1 MPDRVPH
8 LILASGSPRRR
19 ELLAALGLEFSVRP
33 VEIDETPREGEV
45 AEPYVRRVAG
55 EKAAAIVGEPGEL
68 VLAAD
73 TIVVLDGRLL
83 GKPADPEAARA
94 MLRELSGRSHT
105 VKTAVALRE
114 LAVGGDAGVGTERWA
129 THVESTEVCMAEIS
143 ERDIDWYVGSGE
155 PLDKAGAYGAQGLGS
170 LFIEEIR
177 GNYLGVIGLPLPAL
191 VRLFRELDYELG
203 DWRRDGA

>member
-1 MPDRVPH
+1 MPGPTPR

-19 ELLAALGLEFSVRP
+19 ELLSALGLEFTVQP
-33 VEIDETPREGEV
+33 VEIDETPREGEA

-55 EKAAAIVGEPGEL
+55 QKAAAIEGEPGEL

-83 GKPADPEAARA
+83 GKPADPDGARA

-114 LAVGGDAGVGTERWA
+114 LGAGEGNEGGTERWA
-129 THVESTEVCMAEIS
+129 THVESTEVHMVELS
-143 ERDIDWYVGSGE
+143 ERDVEWYVGTGE

-203 DWRRDGA
+203 DWRMVS

>member
-1 MPDRVPH
+1 MPHHPPR

-19 ELLAALGLEFSVRP
+19 ELLAALGLEFSVQP
-33 VEIDETPREGEV
+33 VEIDEAPRQGEV

-55 EKAAAIVGEPGEL
+55 EKAAAITGGAGEL

-83 GKPADPEAARA
+83 GKPADPDAARA
-94 MLRELSGRSHT
+94 MLRNLSGRSHT

-114 LAVGGDAGVGTERWA
+114 LGAGGEGGAGSERWA
-129 THVESTEVCMAEIS
+129 THVESTEVHMAELS
-143 ERDIDWYVGSGE
+143 ERDIHWYVGTGE

-191 VRLFRELDYELG
+191 VRLFRELDYELA
-203 DWRRDGA
+203 DWRAVS

>member
-1 MPDRVPH
+1 MPGPTPR

-19 ELLAALGLEFSVRP
+19 ELLSALGLEFTVQP
-33 VEIDETPREGEV
+33 VEIDETPREGEA

-55 EKAAAIVGEPGEL
+55 QKAAAIEGEPGEL

-83 GKPADPEAARA
+83 GKPADPDGARA

-114 LAVGGDAGVGTERWA
+114 LGAGEGKEGGTERWA
-129 THVESTEVCMAEIS
+129 THVESTEVHMVELS
-143 ERDIDWYVGSGE
+143 ERDVEWYVGTGE

-203 DWRRDGA
+203 DWRMVS